1 MPTLHPPD
9 FMDAHRRCWEDA
21 ELLFE
26 NERWASADQ
35 MYGFSAE
42 CGLKAVMEGLGML
55 VGDDGKPEHRY
66 RKHVQ
71 NLWPEFEDFASRL
84 QGGTQYLKLLPEGQP
99 FSDWS
104 HDDRYANRDHVDKE
118 RVTSHRLAA
127 QKIANMA
134 ERRLAD

>member
-1 MPTLHPPD
+1 MPTPHPPD
-9 FMDAHRRCWEDA
+9 FMDAHLRFWEDA

-42 CGLKAVMEGLGML
+42 CGLKAMIEGLGESI
-55 VGDDGKPEHRY
+55 DDRY

-71 NLWPEFEDFASRL
+71 DLWPKFMSFSHSHSLGALCLSF
-84 QGGTQYLKLLPEGQP
+84 LPEGQP

-104 HDDRYANRDHVDKE
+104 HHDRYANRNHANEE
-118 RVTSHRLAA
+118 RATSHRLAA
-127 QKIANMA
+127 RAIVAMVEA
-134 ERRLAD
+134 RLLQGIPP